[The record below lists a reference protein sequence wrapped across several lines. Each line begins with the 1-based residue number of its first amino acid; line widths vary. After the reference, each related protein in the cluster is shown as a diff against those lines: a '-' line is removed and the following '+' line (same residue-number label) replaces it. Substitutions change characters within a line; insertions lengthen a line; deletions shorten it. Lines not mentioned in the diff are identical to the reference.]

1 MGDLLKI
8 WKLSRSHKADSF
20 EKTVEPHI
28 QALYRLAWRWCANPE
43 EAEDLLQETLCK
55 LYPKREQL
63 QNLDQLRP
71 WLVRVMY
78 HTFVDETRR
87 RSLRPLA
94 LSALESPDD
103 DGGEH
108 HLEPQTE
115 PHDEPESITEK
126 SLTFERLHQVLQ
138 QLPEPQRAL
147 LILHDVEGYQLSE
160 LTVLLELPTGT
171 LKARLH
177 RGRERL
183 RALLLDQMQPFDPSI
198 RV

>member
-1 MGDLLKI
+1 LE
-8 WKLSRSHKADSF
+8 LSEFALSDAF
-20 EKTVEPHI
+20 EKAVEPHI
-28 QALYRLAWRWCANPE
+28 QALYRLAWRWCGNPE

-63 QNLDQLRP
+63 QNLEQLRP

-87 RSLRPLA
+87 RRLRPLP
-94 LSALESPDD
+94 LSALELPEDATD
-103 DGGEH
+103 EQALH
-108 HLEPQTE
+108 PLTE
-115 PHDEPESITEK
+115 PADEPESMTEK
-126 SLTFERLHQVLQ
+126 SLTVERLHQALQ

-160 LTVLLELPTGT
+160 LAILLEVPTGT

-183 RALLLDQMQPFDPSI
+183 RAIIIGSDAAF
-198 RV
+198 